1 VYNPRYIRD
10 NPLPDS
16 LSRAAFRAPR
26 RSEDPV
32 IGAPIAGAA
41 LRRWYVVV
49 VGMLLVGLCY
59 AGFAHQSTTYQSL
72 STVVFVSPGT
82 APITGVDQVQTT
94 SLVAFASTIENQMND
109 GQPVDRLA
117 SSSATIFGVGEH
129 KGYQVAVPNQGGQWN
144 YYFPN
149 PVLSIQIVGPT
160 AAWVEQKQTA
170 LVDRI
175 NRFTLADQQKLGVPA
190 SRMITA
196 KLTTPAEHPTNVS
209 ATRNM
214 RIRGIAALLVVGLI
228 VSLSAATWLD
238 RRLGG
243 PRPTKSSSRS
253 RAFARLPLTPSAPL
267 WKRSES

>member
-10 NPLPDS
+10 NRLPDS
-16 LSRAAFRAPR
+16 LSRAAFRALR
-26 RSEDPV
+26 RGHAV
-32 IGAPIAGAA
+32 IGVSVAHAA

-82 APITGVDQVQTT
+82 EPITGVDQDQTD
-94 SLVAFASTIENQMND
+94 SLVAFATTIQNQMNG
-109 GQPVDRLA
+109 GQPVDRLS
-117 SSSATIFGVGEH
+117 SSSATIFGVGER
-129 KGYQVAVPNQGGQWN
+129 KGYQVAVPNQGGQWDD
-144 YYFPN
+144 YFPN
-149 PVLSIQIVGPT
+149 PNLAIQIVGPT
-160 AAWVEQKQTA
+160 AGWVEKTQTS

-175 NRFTLADQQKLGVPA
+175 NRFTAADQERLGIPA

-196 KLTTPAEHPTNVS
+196 KLTSPTEPPVNVS

-214 RIRGIAALLVVGLI
+214 RIRGIGALLIVGLL

-243 PRPTKSSSRS
+243 SHPRKS
-253 RAFARLPLTPSAPL
+253 RARASIFARPSLTPSAPL